1 MELIAKR
8 CAEVESGAR
17 VVDAILT
24 NTVLP
29 AISRAFLSRTM
40 EGKTIERVS
49 IGVADEGFSYGFE
62 ET

>member
-1 MELIAKR
+1 VVDLIAKR

-29 AISRAFLSRTM
+29 AISREILNRTM
-40 EGKTIERVS
+40 EGKTIERVA
-49 IGVADEGFSYGFE
+49 IGVDEAGFTYRFDG
-62 ET
+62 